1 MGVRNKTIIG
11 LKYDVHIGV
20 HRGEEV
26 RNKTIIGLKFSRWH
40 QVHNPILV
48 RNKTII
54 GLKFLILNYLGHV
67 TR

>member
-26 RNKTIIGLKFSRWH
+26 RNKTIIGLKFLRS
-40 QVHNPILV
+40 
-48 RNKTII
+48 
-54 GLKFLILNYLGHV
+54 LNVDSVFFSLEI
-67 TR
+67 RL